1 VEKFLIKNNPIFY
14 TSHLEGGGTTYG
26 INSLKHPK
34 ISPYINPGNILEMC
48 SGPGFMGFYLNFI
61 NKCKT
66 LTLIDINNECKECI
80 DKTIEYNNINNTNFY
95 QSNGFT
101 NIKLNLKFDTII
113 LNPPHHKKLSN
124 YTFASKSI
132 TVDSENLDFHHN
144 FFNNVSNYMDRNSNI
159 IYIGASN
166 GNNNISPSDI
176 LNITKNKFNIKLINF
191 DYYGNNKLH
200 YIHKDGK
207 YELSEFYVMVLSLK

>member
-1 VEKFLIKNNPIFY
+1 VKKFLIKNNVVFY
-14 TSHLEGGGTTYG
+14 TPHLEGGGTIYG
-26 INSLKHPK
+26 INSLKHTK
-34 ISPYINPGNILEMC
+34 ISPYINSGDILEMC

-66 LTLIDINNECKECI
+66 LTLIDINNECEEYI
-80 DKTIEYNNINNTNFY
+80 EKTIKYNNINNTKFY
-95 QSNGFT
+95 KSNGFT
-101 NIKLNLKFDTII
+101 NIKLDLKFDTII

-124 YTFASKSI
+124 YHFASKQIS
-132 TVDSENLDFHHN
+132 TDSENLDFHLN
-144 FFNNVSNYMDRNSNI
+144 FFNNVCNYMKKNSNI

-166 GNNNISPSDI
+166 GANNISPSDI

-191 DYYGNNKLH
+191 DYYGNDKLH

-207 YELSEFYVMVLSLK
+207 YELSEFYVMVLSLR